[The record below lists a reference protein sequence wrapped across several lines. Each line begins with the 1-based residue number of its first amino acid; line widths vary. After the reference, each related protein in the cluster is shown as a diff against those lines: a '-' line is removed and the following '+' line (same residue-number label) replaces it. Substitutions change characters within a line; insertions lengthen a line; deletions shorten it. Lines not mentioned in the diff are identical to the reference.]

1 MTLYIHVL
9 NLSISL
15 EEKAQVNDK
24 GYRRQ
29 KEPPDVFY
37 KKSCSRKFR
46 KVHRKTPVPNI
57 RPVTLLKRDSGTNVF
72 LRILRNFQ

>member
-1 MTLYIHVL
+1 MTSYIHVL

-46 KVHRKTPVPNI
+46 RKTPVPNI